1 MRLLPKK
8 IFKMIYNINRYKNIF
23 LVKIWD
29 KSILLLNRLS
39 FWFFNKKGTQN
50 NLINLNKGIENFKF
64 QLYFSH

>member
-50 NLINLNKGIENFKF
+50 NLINLKKGIENFKF